1 MKKTLAVVLAVMA
14 LTACKPGE
22 EKALELAQKEISA
35 DLKDPDSAKFRYLR
49 VAKTQENEDGTVLV
63 LVCGQVNAKNG

>member
-1 MKKTLAVVLAVMA
+1 MKKTLAIALAVMA

-49 VAKTQENEDGTVLV
+49 VAKLKKTRM
-63 LVCGQVNAKNG
+63 GQFSS